1 MNQAQE
7 IICAL
12 GGSENIKELDCC
24 ITRLRL
30 VLKDPK
36 LVDEK
41 KLRAQGAIGVLKLGS
56 VVQVVMGTT
65 AELIENEMRKL
76 MAGG

>member
-1 MNQAQE
+1 MSQAQE
-7 IICAL
+7 IIAAL
-12 GGSENIKELDCC
+12 GGKENIKELDCC

-41 KLRAQGAIGVLKLGS
+41 KLRAQGAIGVMKLGAA
-56 VVQVVMGTT
+56 VQVVMGTT

-76 MAGG
+76 MAGA